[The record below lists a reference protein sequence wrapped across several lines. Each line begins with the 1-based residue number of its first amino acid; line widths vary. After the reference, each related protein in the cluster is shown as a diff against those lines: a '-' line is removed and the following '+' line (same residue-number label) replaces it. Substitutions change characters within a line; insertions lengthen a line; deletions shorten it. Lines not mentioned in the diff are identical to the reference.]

1 MDSSVYI
8 EIKPGNV
15 NYVNRILEGY
25 EYLGILTTINPR
37 RATCVIHAT
46 EDTRDEVIRVLSSLS
61 EVDVRFLAGRE
72 EAE

>member
-1 MDSSVYI
+1 MDSRVYI
-8 EIKPGNV
+8 EIKPGDV

-25 EYLGILTTINPR
+25 EYLGILTTIKPR

-61 EVDVRFLAGRE
+61 EVDVRFLSGRE

>member
-8 EIKPGNV
+8 EIKPGDV

-46 EDTRDEVIRVLSSLS
+46 EDTRADVIQILSHVS
-61 EVDVRFLAGRE
+61 EVEVRFLAGRE